1 LKLEEILPISDVVIS
16 GVPTPSYKVP
26 TNLLRDGV
34 MAINFSAFKNFEDK
48 IKEKASVYVPTVG
61 KITIAMLER
70 NLLKLYDRQLSLK
83 NEE

>member
-1 LKLEEILPISDVVIS
+1 MKLEEILPISDIVIT

-26 TNLLRDGV
+26 TRLLREGV
-34 MAINFSAFKNFEDK
+34 IAINFSAFKNFEDN
-48 IKEKASVYVPTVG
+48 IKEKASIYVPTVG